1 MTATGPGPDTVA
13 MRNKIVSPAEA
24 AALIKDGD
32 TLTTS
37 GFVGI
42 GVPDELLAAVETRFL
57 ETGTPRDLSLVFAAG
72 QGDGKDRGLNRLGHE
87 GLLKRVIGGHWG
99 LIPKVAAL
107 AVAGK
112 IEGWNLPQGC
122 ISQLYR
128 DIAAGKPG
136 MLSKVGLETF
146 VDPRLGGGA
155 INDISTEPQVRL
167 MEIGG
172 EEVLFYPSQHL
183 TVALLRGTTADEAGN
198 VTMEREALTIDNL
211 AQAMAVKNAGGVV
224 IVQVERVA
232 RARTLPAREVHIPG
246 ILVDAVV
253 VSKPEHHVQTYATA
267 FSQGFTNRMRTPEGE
282 IPPMPLDAR
291 KVIARRCAFEL
302 PVNGVVNLGIGMPEG
317 VAGVAAEE
325 GLLEHLTLTA
335 EPGVIGGQPASGL
348 DFGAAVN
355 TDAVIPQNNQFDF
368 YDGGGLDMTC
378 LGLAQADRHGNVNVS
393 RFGTRLAGAGGFIN
407 ISQNARAVVFAGTFT
422 AKGLDVAISDD
433 GMEIRREGQ
442 QRKFLQAVE
451 QVTFSGARAAR
462 RSQRVLY
469 VTERCVFELTAEGLK
484 LVEIAPG
491 IDLDRDILA
500 LMDAA
505 PIIDEVAL
513 MDARI
518 FRAQEMD
525 LRRDLLHL
533 DLPDRI
539 ALDPAN
545 DRLFLNFEKMRV
557 RSADEVDRVGRLVAE
572 ACAAHG
578 RAVDVLVN
586 YDGFRIDETLEADWA
601 RMVAELNGRY
611 YRTVSRYSG
620 SAFMRMKLGRVFPDA
635 RTHIYESSDQARAFL
650 DSA

>member
-1 MTATGPGPDTVA
+1 
-13 MRNKIVSPAEA
+13 MRNKIVSAKDA
-24 AALIKDGD
+24 AALVKDGD

-42 GVPDELLAAVETRFL
+42 GVPDELLAAIETRFL
-57 ETGTPRDLSLVFAAG
+57 ESGRPRDLSLVFAAG

-107 AVAGK
+107 ATAGK
-112 IEGWNLPQGC
+112 IQGWNLPQGC

-146 VDPRLGGGA
+146 VDPRQGGGA
-155 INDISTEPQVRL
+155 INSVSTEAQVEV

-172 EEVLFYPSQHL
+172 EEVLFYPAQHL
-183 TVALLRGTTADEAGN
+183 TVALLRGTTADETGN

-211 AQAMAVKNAGGVV
+211 AQAMAVKNAGGLV
-224 IVQVERVA
+224 IVQVERLA
-232 RARTLPAREVHIPG
+232 RARTLPARDVHIPG

-253 VSKPEHHVQTYATA
+253 VSRPENHLQTYSTA
-267 FSQGFTNRMRTPEGE
+267 FSQAFTNRTRPPSGE

-317 VAGVAAEE
+317 VAAVAAEE
-325 GLLEHLTLTA
+325 GLLDHLTLTA

-348 DFGAAVN
+348 DFGAAVD

-368 YDGGGLDMTC
+368 YDGGGLDLAC
-378 LGLAQADRHGNVNVS
+378 LGLAQADAAGNVNVS

-422 AKGLDVAISDD
+422 AQGLDVAVSEAGI
-433 GMEIRREGQ
+433 EIRREGAS
-442 QRKFLQAVE
+442 RKFVE
-451 QVTFSGARAAR
+451 MVDQITFAGGRAAR
-462 RSQRVLY
+462 LGQPVLY
-469 VTERCVFELTAEGLK
+469 VTERCVFELTAGGLK
-484 LVEIAPG
+484 LIEVAPG
-491 IDLDRDILA
+491 IDIDKDIIA
-500 LMDAA
+500 QMDVR
-505 PIIDEVAL
+505 PRIDEIRV
-513 MDARI
+513 MDSRI
-518 FRAQEMD
+518 FRDREMD
-525 LRRDLLHL
+525 LRVDLLHL

-539 ALDPAN
+539 ALDRNAG
-545 DRLFLNFEKMRV
+545 RLFLNFEKMRV
-557 RSADEVDRVGRLVAE
+557 RSRDEVDLVGRLVAE
-572 ACAAHG
+572 TCAAFG
-578 RAVDVLVN
+578 KPVDVIVN
-586 YDGFRIDETLEADWA
+586 YDGFRIDDALEADWA
-601 RMVAELNGRY
+601 RMVADVTERY

-620 SAFMRMKLGRVFPDA
+620 SAFMRMKLREVFPDA
-635 RTHIYESSDQARAFL
+635 PTHIFETSEQARTFL
-650 DSA
+650 DTQTG

>member
-1 MTATGPGPDTVA
+1 MV
-13 MRNKIVSPAEA
+13 NKIVSAADA

-42 GVPDELLAAVETRFL
+42 GVPDELLAAIEARFL
-57 ETGTPRDLSLVFAAG
+57 ETGHPKGLNLVFAAG
-72 QGDGKDRGLNRLGHE
+72 QGDGKTRGLNRLGHE
-87 GLLKRVIGGHWG
+87 GLLKGVVGGHWG

-136 MLSKVGLETF
+136 MLSRVGLETF
-146 VDPRLGGGA
+146 VDPRNGGGA
-155 INDISTEPQVRL
+155 INALSTEPKVEL
-167 MEIGG
+167 MQIGG
-172 EEVLFYPSQHL
+172 EEVLFYPAQRL

-198 VTMEREALTIDNL
+198 ITMEREALTIDNL
-211 AQAMAVKNAGGVV
+211 AQAMAVKNCGGVV

-232 RARTLPAREVHIPG
+232 RMRTLPARDVHIPG

-253 VSKPEHHVQTYATA
+253 VSKPENHLQTYATA
-267 FSQGFTNRMRTPEGE
+267 FNQGFTNRIRTPEGE
-282 IPPMPLDAR
+282 IPPMKLDAR

-317 VAGVAAEE
+317 VAAVAAEE
-325 GLLEHLTLTA
+325 GLLEHMTLTA

-355 TDAVIPQNNQFDF
+355 TDAVIPQNSQFDF

-378 LGLAQADRHGNVNVS
+378 LGLAQADASGNVNVS
-393 RFGTRLAGAGGFIN
+393 RFGSRLAGAGGFIN

-422 AKGLDVAISDD
+422 AKGLEVVIDDGTVAI
-433 GMEIRREGQ
+433 RQEGR
-442 QRKFLQAVE
+442 QRKFLDQVE

-462 RSQRVLY
+462 LGQPVLY
-469 VTERCVFELTAEGLK
+469 VTERCVFELTPEGLK
-484 LVEIAPG
+484 LTEIAPG

-500 LMDAA
+500 LMVVR
-505 PIIDEVAL
+505 PLIDELAE

-518 FRAQEMD
+518 FRNREMD
-525 LRRDLLHL
+525 LRTDLLHL

-539 ALDPAN
+539 ALDTTTTQ
-545 DRLFLNFEKMRV
+545 LFLNFEKMRV
-557 RSADEVDRVGRLVAE
+557 RTQGEVDQVGLLVAE
-572 ACAAHG
+572 RCAPLD
-578 RAVDVLVN
+578 RRVDVIVN
-586 YDGFRIDETLEADWA
+586 YDGFRIDEALEPAWA
-601 RMVAELNGRY
+601 RMVADLTERF
-611 YRTVSRYSG
+611 YRKVSRYSG
-620 SAFMRMKLGRVFPDA
+620 SAFMRMKLGMVFPHA
-635 RTHIYESSDQARAFL
+635 RTHIFETKDQARGYL
-650 DSA
+650 EL